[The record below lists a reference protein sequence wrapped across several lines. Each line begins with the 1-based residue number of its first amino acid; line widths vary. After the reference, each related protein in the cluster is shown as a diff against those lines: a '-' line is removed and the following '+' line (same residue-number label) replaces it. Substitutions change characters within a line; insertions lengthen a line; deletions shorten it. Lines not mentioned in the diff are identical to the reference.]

1 MFIAYKPGRGAQ
13 SATCLATDA
22 SLTEDQ
28 GVASLI
34 LAQFYIFVEI
44 DHEIDA
50 TVILL
55 SSAETFKKWCCQLQV
70 KVCARS
76 TG

>member
-1 MFIAYKPGRGAQ
+1 MFIAYQPGRVAQ
-13 SATCLATDA
+13 AVLCLATDV

-34 LAQFYIFVEI
+34 LAWSYIFVEI
-44 DHEIDA
+44 DREIYA

-55 SSAETFKKWCCQLQV
+55 PSAETFKKFCCQLQV
-70 KVCARS
+70 KVYARS